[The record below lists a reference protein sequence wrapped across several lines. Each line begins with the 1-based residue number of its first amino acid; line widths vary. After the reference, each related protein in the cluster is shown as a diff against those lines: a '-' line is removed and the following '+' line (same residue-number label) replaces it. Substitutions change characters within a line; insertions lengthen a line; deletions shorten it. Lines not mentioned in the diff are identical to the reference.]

1 MYVAPLTEI
10 DSVPSLGAMIG
21 NVHSQDI
28 LTQIN
33 ARWGTNTVAFGLAND
48 PYKDE
53 YQNFMNLLNTEIQKS
68 DDYVL
73 NTTQRIFN
81 PDIYMPITNEHD
93 LACIPQC
100 MQIPM
105 LMMPVMRD
113 MFEQGMIWGW
123 GWNPESLPEEDVY
136 GRLIDNGR
144 ITIVPGHP
152 EETPDYITWEYRT
165 TDPDL
170 TEDQLDA
177 IDKSRRWLAEMIYQE
192 LSENGQHR
200 DPTDLSNLIGKP
212 KK

>member
-53 YQNFMNLLNTEIQKS
+53 YQNFMNLLDTEIRKS

-81 PDIYMPITNEHD
+81 PDIYMPITTAHD

-100 MQIPM
+100 MQVPM
-105 LMMPVMRD
+105 LMMPAMRD

-123 GWNPESLPEEDVY
+123 GWNPESLPEEDYY
-136 GRLIDNGR
+136 GRLIGNGR
-144 ITIVPGHP
+144 AVIVPQAP
-152 EETPDYITWEYRT
+152 DATPDYITWEYRT

-170 TEDQLDA
+170 TEEQLDV
-177 IDKSRRWLAEMIYQE
+177 IDKSRRWLADMIERE

-200 DPTDLSNLIGKP
+200 DPTDLSNLSGKP